1 MLVAQLLLFLRI
13 TKPGLGGGGRVRNR
27 ALPHTSTPYEYLG
40 LEQLF
45 ALARLA
51 LHVVDGI
58 AVFHVRVK
66 AEDHDEIFSV
76 LF

>member
-1 MLVAQLLLFLRI
+1 
-13 TKPGLGGGGRVRNR
+13 
-27 ALPHTSTPYEYLG
+27 LG